1 MLRITGA
8 SKMRII
14 TLQLEVV
21 IPDIPAESIPD
32 YLNNKLY
39 LDPEFFGDID
49 TENIIKNDEVID

>member
-1 MLRITGA
+1 
-8 SKMRII
+8 MRII
-14 TLQLEVV
+14 TLQLEIV

-49 TENIIKNDEVID
+49 TENIIKNDEMIE